1 MSPPEQRHNNIN
13 NTNHGTTDLQAT
25 KRRCIYENKK
35 YNNQINNGTRKKIK
49 ETLSIKNRQ
58 GNDSIIKQVKD
69 TSLVTKNDRST
80 NRHHGIAVNITT
92 TTNQADEV
100 SFNNQSSSSSLCV
113 MEAPNTQIENKVSEN
128 ITDINNAHAILEV
141 IGSTVVTP
149 RTMESTITSNS
160 TNYKN
165 WHDEHGGLITVESK
179 KQQVRIYTRENLF
192 KKVKFI
198 TADKELDYIGKFSP

>member
-1 MSPPEQRHNNIN
+1 MSTPEQQHNNIN

-25 KRRCIYENKK
+25 KRWCIYENKK

-58 GNDSIIKQVKD
+58 GNVSIIKQVKH
-69 TSLVTKNDRST
+69 TSLVTKNDRSI

-113 MEAPNTQIENKVSEN
+113 MEAPNTQIQK
-128 ITDINNAHAILEV
+128 
-141 IGSTVVTP
+141 
-149 RTMESTITSNS
+149 
-160 TNYKN
+160 
-165 WHDEHGGLITVESK
+165 SK
-179 KQQVRIYTRENLF
+179 
-192 KKVKFI
+192 
-198 TADKELDYIGKFSP
+198 